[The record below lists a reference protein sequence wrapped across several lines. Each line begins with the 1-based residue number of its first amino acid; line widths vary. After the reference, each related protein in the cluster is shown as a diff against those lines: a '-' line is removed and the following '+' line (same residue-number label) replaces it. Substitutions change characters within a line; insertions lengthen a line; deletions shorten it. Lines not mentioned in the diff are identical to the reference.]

1 MIGFWVSPQASWLLA
16 SAGQA
21 SALTLGCAPQNPRWS
36 SSRGPPPRAG
46 QRLMLRREGARLGV
60 TAWAYT
66 EGWFRI
72 VLSGTQLSVFG
83 DKCKLFPRP

>member
-1 MIGFWVSPQASWLLA
+1 MIGFWVSGAGFRVNLGLCTPEPALVQQPWAS
-16 SAGQA
+16 
-21 SALTLGCAPQNPRWS
+21 
-36 SSRGPPPRAG
+36 PRAG
-46 QRLMLRREGARLGV
+46 RRLMLRREGARLGV

>member
-1 MIGFWVSPQASWLLA
+1 
-16 SAGQA
+16 
-21 SALTLGCAPQNPRWS
+21 
-36 SSRGPPPRAG
+36 
-46 QRLMLRREGARLGV
+46 MLRREGARLGV

-83 DKCKLFPRP
+83 DKYKLFPRP